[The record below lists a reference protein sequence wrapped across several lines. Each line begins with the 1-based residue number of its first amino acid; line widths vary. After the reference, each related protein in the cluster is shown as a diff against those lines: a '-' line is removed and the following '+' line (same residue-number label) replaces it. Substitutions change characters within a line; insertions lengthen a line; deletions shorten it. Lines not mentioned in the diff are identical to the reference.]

1 MTYGS
6 SDKATTG
13 DSLAGEPGMV
23 VMLEEDTSDTLEISP
38 LVIDFPLLEKESGN
52 MGVMEEEVTT
62 QQQLSNWVMG
72 HLKKIR
78 KALGASYEGNEE
90 IVIGLLQD
98 IEARRIQKGLNE
110 SLLKRGRPS
119 AIKGLREL
127 RSLVSTVNY
136 EPRTL
141 ESRRSS
147 RERALIVSQ

>member
-1 MTYGS
+1 
-6 SDKATTG
+6 
-13 DSLAGEPGMV
+13 LAGDPGTVVISEEEP
-23 VMLEEDTSDTLEISP
+23 SDTLEISP
-38 LVIDFPLLEKESGN
+38 LAVDFSLMEKETGN
-52 MGVMEEEVTT
+52 MGVMEDEVTT
-62 QQQLSNWVMG
+62 QQQLSDWVMG
-72 HLKKIR
+72 HLKKVG

-98 IEARRIQKGLNE
+98 IEARRIPKDPSE

-127 RSLVSTVNY
+127 KGLVSTVNY
-136 EPRTL
+136 EPRTP